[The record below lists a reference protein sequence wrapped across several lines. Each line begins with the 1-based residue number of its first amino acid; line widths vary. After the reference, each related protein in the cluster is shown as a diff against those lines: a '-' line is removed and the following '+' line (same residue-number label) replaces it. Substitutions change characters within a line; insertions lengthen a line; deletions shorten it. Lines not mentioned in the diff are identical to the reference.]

1 MEGRDR
7 GGQCFQK
14 HSQPTD
20 RLPHPTPPPNP
31 LAPHRLALLSLPPDI
46 HVLKHTSKIRETR
59 HDVSLSAAVG
69 EGGVGV
75 GGGGL
80 VGRVL
85 VHSRHWPHVKAVD
98 AQRVGSPLQGRGR
111 VYTGT
116 ALQFTVETVSQRRT
130 RPPPPLHPTLPPLPL
145 GGNKQH
151 ATNQGKKKKRKEH
164 PWKKKPTF
172 I

>member
-1 MEGRDR
+1 MFPEALTTNRP
-7 GGQCFQK
+7 
-14 HSQPTD
+14 SAP
-20 RLPHPTPPPNP
+20 PHPTPPPNP
-31 LAPHRLALLSLPPDI
+31 LAPPQTRTPLTPPDI

-69 EGGVGV
+69 EGGVEGV
-75 GGGGL
+75 GLGGGL

-130 RPPPPLHPTLPPLPL
+130 RPPHPPPHP
-145 GGNKQH
+145 
-151 ATNQGKKKKRKEH
+151 
-164 PWKKKPTF
+164 PTPSPRWQ
-172 I
+172 